1 MNLVLVY
8 ITDIQFGLYYRY
20 SNLYEYKFSYYLP
33 TVSKINKNIIF
44 NTSGVRNIWW
54 TTMGD
59 PGLGKRIVW
68 FSNEQSRIHELF
80 SPQTCVFMCT

>member
-1 MNLVLVY
+1 MITNLVRFY
-8 ITDIQFGLYYRY
+8 ITKKIIIYQPYQ
-20 SNLYEYKFSYYLP
+20 
-33 TVSKINKNIIF
+33 KINKNIIV
-44 NTSGVRNIWW
+44 NTSCVWNIWC